1 MRSAPKRPGFSR
13 FFDII
18 FAMEKKILI
27 VEDEKDIARLLDY
40 NLKKEGYRTV
50 LSYEGSAAPLL
61 AAKERP
67 GLIILDLMLPG
78 LDGLEVCRRLKM
90 DGKTAAIPII
100 MLTAKGEESD
110 KVVGLEM
117 GADDYVTKPFSVKEL
132 LSRVKAVL
140 RRSAAS
146 AETPDIHRAG
156 DLELDCS
163 RVLVTLKRKPLD
175 LTTRE
180 FELLKALMVS
190 GGKMLSREALLDKAW
205 GMDAALEV
213 ETRTVDVHIGTLRKK
228 LGAEGRRIVT
238 VKNYGYRFEADKK

>member
-1 MRSAPKRPGFSR
+1 
-13 FFDII
+13 
-18 FAMEKKILI
+18 MEEKILI

-50 LSYEGSAAPLL
+50 LAHEGSLAPLL

-67 GLIILDLMLPG
+67 RLIILDLMLPG
-78 LDGLEVCRRLKM
+78 LDGLEVCRRIKM
-90 DGKTAAIPII
+90 DEKTAAIPII

-110 KVVGLEM
+110 KIVGLEM

-132 LSRVKAVL
+132 ISRVKAVL
-140 RRSAAS
+140 RRSNVCGEALK
-146 AETPDIHRAG
+146 IYRAG

-163 RVLVTLKRKPLD
+163 RVLALLKGKPLD
-175 LTTRE
+175 LTARE
-180 FELLKALMVS
+180 FELLKALMS
-190 GGKMLSREALLDKAW
+190 AGEKMLSRVDLLEKAW

-228 LGAEGRRIVT
+228 LKAEGKRIVT
-238 VKNYGYRFEADKK
+238 VKNYGYRFENK